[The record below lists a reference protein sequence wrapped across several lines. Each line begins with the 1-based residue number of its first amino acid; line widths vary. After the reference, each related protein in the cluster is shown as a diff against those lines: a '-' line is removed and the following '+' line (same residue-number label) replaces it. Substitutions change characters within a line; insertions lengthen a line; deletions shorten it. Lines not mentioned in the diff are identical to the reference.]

1 MRQGSNPEGNP
12 RPKMNPKHTLPYHD
26 MRGLME
32 LLESEGQLRRV
43 RKPVDARH
51 LHTLLAQ
58 ADTALLMEDV
68 EGYDV
73 PVAGGLVGSRQ
84 RVALGLGCDQRT
96 LGRRFMEALDN
107 PVEAEVAED
116 GPCQEVV
123 KTGDQVDLT
132 ELPIPLQHRKDG
144 GPYLSA
150 GVSVSRDPE
159 GRRNAGCYRLMYRT
173 PQETGI
179 DLVSPSDMRF
189 SYEAALGR
197 GEPLPIAVA
206 FGVGAPELIAAA
218 YKAPPGY
225 DEFAVAGAL
234 YGRPVPLVK
243 CKTVDLEVPA
253 HAEIVLEGEIS
264 TDGWTID
271 EGRYGDFTGHQCSI
285 RWNPV
290 FKVKAVTHRK
300 RPILQTILMPWE
312 NDWLEA
318 PPLEAAGWR
327 ALREASVRT
336 EAVYATPG
344 SACYWHLY
352 AAIHKRP
359 GEGKNA
365 LLALMSLH
373 AVKLV
378 LVTDADVELT
388 DPMAVERAMAF
399 RVRPDEDVVIVSGA
413 RGKHLDPTL
422 NAARLA
428 RGSLPTTS
436 KMGIDATIPEDVDP
450 AEYERL
456 EYPFMDRVKL
466 EDFL

>member
-1 MRQGSNPEGNP
+1 
-12 RPKMNPKHTLPYHD
+12 MNPKHTLPYHD

-32 LLESEGQLRRV
+32 LLESEGQLRRI

-68 EGYDV
+68 KGYDV

-123 KTGDQVDLT
+123 KAGDEVDLT

-173 PQETGI
+173 PRETGI

-197 GEPLPIAVA
+197 GEPLPVAVA
-206 FGVGAPELIAAA
+206 FGVGTPELIAAA

-422 NAARLA
+422 NASRLA
-428 RGSLPTTS
+428 KGSLPTTS